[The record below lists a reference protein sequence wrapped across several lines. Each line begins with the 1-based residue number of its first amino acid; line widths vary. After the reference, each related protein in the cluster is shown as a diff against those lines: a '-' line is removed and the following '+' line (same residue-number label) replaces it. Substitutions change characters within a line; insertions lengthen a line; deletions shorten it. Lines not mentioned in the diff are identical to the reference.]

1 MHNSFISFIFFI
13 DGYINFYFAFQ
24 DSDDEGNNTQQN
36 NNDQAE
42 GAEEEK
48 GSTRGEKKARKAI
61 AKLGMKPI
69 PGCVRVT
76 MKKSKN
82 IMFVISKPDVFK
94 SPNSDSYI
102 IFGEAK
108 VEDLAAKQAALN
120 AEQTAQRVAQ
130 NASQS
135 AEKKAAPEPAAPAAE
150 ESNVDETGID
160 PKDIALVIDQAHCT
174 RAQAVA
180 ALRNNNNDLVNAIME
195 LTI

>member
-1 MHNSFISFIFFI
+1 
-13 DGYINFYFAFQ
+13 
-24 DSDDEGNNTQQN
+24 
-36 NNDQAE
+36 
-42 GAEEEK
+42 
-48 GSTRGEKKARKAI
+48 
-61 AKLGMKPI
+61 
-69 PGCVRVT
+69 
-76 MKKSKN
+76 
-82 IMFVISKPDVFK
+82 MFVVAKPDVFK

-120 AEQTAQRVAQ
+120 AEQAAQRV
-130 NASQS
+130 SQS
-135 AEKKAAPEPAAPAAE
+135 AQPTFDKKPAVSTEGSAPATAE
-150 ESNVDETGID
+150 EAVDETGID